1 MSPGRKEGTLKSETL
16 FRRVRRWRWQMLAL
30 GAYLAAAASAWL
42 YFSDSRPGAP
52 GWLLIAIAVTFALF
66 SLACKRQDA
75 RR

>member
-1 MSPGRKEGTLKSETL
+1 
-16 FRRVRRWRWQMLAL
+16 MLAL